1 MVTAK
6 DVRFVVRKTGAMKTK
21 VIATLEVRIWL
32 ADPKMCR
39 QHCKTK
45 NNIGFVSHLR
55 NLYVVNCNFS
65 LVKLKLLLFDF

>member
-6 DVRFVVRKTGAMKTK
+6 DVRFIVRKTRAMKPK
-21 VIATLEVRIWL
+21 VIATFVVRVWL

-55 NLYVVNCNFS
+55 NLYVVNCHFS
-65 LVKLKLLLFDF
+65 WVKLKLLLFDF

>member
-6 DVRFVVRKTGAMKTK
+6 DVRFIVRKTRAMKPK
-21 VIATLEVRIWL
+21 VIATFVVRVWL

-55 NLYVVNCNFS
+55 NLYVVNCHFAR
-65 LVKLKLLLFDF
+65 VKLKLLLFDF